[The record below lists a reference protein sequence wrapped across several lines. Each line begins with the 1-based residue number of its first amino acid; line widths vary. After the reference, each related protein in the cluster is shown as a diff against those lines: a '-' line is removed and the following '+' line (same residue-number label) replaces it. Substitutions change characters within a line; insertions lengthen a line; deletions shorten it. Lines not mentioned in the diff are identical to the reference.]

1 VVRQAFAW
9 REMQALKVAD
19 EEAESVERAEAAQ
32 RETAEREQHEAEMA
46 AARLQASVTREA
58 VAQQLLSQLLDD
70 VLQPWAYVV
79 ATTSQR
85 AAQTTEARNAR
96 IATAL
101 FRGLVAAIVA
111 NEAADLRQRHGRD
124 QPKGTRSKEDKK
136 RRFNKLVSV
145 LSDASNNQ
153 INNSQ
158 ISKQP
163 HQQESDVA
171 WAALLAQWLQEAERR
186 EAALR
191 SLLKQ
196 KSPLVQQERKR
207 GRRET
212 QTAVMRARQA
222 ERRNSKAAARKRKA
236 ANWSASGRAK
246 LSIGVRVVVLSVRR
260 LSE

>member
-1 VVRQAFAW
+1 
-9 REMQALKVAD
+9 MQAQKVAD
-19 EEAESVERAEAAQ
+19 KEAERVERAEVAQ
-32 RETAEREQHEAEMA
+32 RETAECEQHEAEMA

-136 RRFNKLVSV
+136 RRFNKL
-145 LSDASNNQ
+145 AR
-153 INNSQ
+153 
-158 ISKQP
+158 KR
-163 HQQESDVA
+163 
-171 WAALLAQWLQEAERR
+171 AERR
-186 EAALR
+186 
-191 SLLKQ
+191 
-196 KSPLVQQERKR
+196 QQ
-207 GRRET
+207 
-212 QTAVMRARQA
+212 QPD
-222 ERRNSKAAARKRKA
+222 
-236 ANWSASGRAK
+236 
-246 LSIGVRVVVLSVRR
+246 
-260 LSE
+260 